1 MNDSKLFPKNFV
13 PNARG
18 IISGQGVYGPAG
30 YTSSARNDDVI
41 VRFPAG
47 SGASPLYIS
56 SVEVLNPESLHQRQL
71 AETDIRNRIDA
82 VGKAEEN
89 RKYLFG
95 KAGIQETPAFT
106 TEMVKSAS
114 ALLAAPAA
122 MMISCS

>member
-1 MNDSKLFPKNFV
+1 MFPKNFV